1 MRIFAVKMKKMR
13 TKMELTQAEFAAMVG
28 ISEEEVSLIEREKL
42 TDIKLST
49 LQKVAAMT
57 GLTVSELLD
66 GLVVE
71 DEPLYEVN
79 PISKKGSK

>member
-1 MRIFAVKMKKMR
+1 MPELTIFSVRMKKIR
-13 TKMELTQAEFAAMVG
+13 TKMGLTQAEFAAMVG

-57 GLTVSELLD
+57 GLTVSELLSVEPEED
-66 GLVVE
+66 SELVG
-71 DEPLYEVN
+71 
-79 PISKKGSK
+79 GSV

>member
-1 MRIFAVKMKKMR
+1 MKIFAVRMKKIR
-13 TKMELTQAEFAAMVG
+13 TKMGLTQAEFAAMVG

-57 GLTVSELLD
+57 GLTVSELLSVEPAEESE
-66 GLVVE
+66 LVAGPV
-71 DEPLYEVN
+71 
-79 PISKKGSK
+79 

>member
-1 MRIFAVKMKKMR
+1 MPELRIFAVKMKKMR

-57 GLTVSELLD
+57 GLTVSELLSVEPEED
-66 GLVVE
+66 SELVGAPV
-71 DEPLYEVN
+71 
-79 PISKKGSK
+79 

>member
-1 MRIFAVKMKKMR
+1 MPELTFFAVRMKKIR
-13 TKMELTQAEFAAMVG
+13 TKMGLTQAEFAAMVG

-57 GLTVSELLD
+57 GLTVSELLSVEPEED
-66 GLVVE
+66 SELVG
-71 DEPLYEVN
+71 
-79 PISKKGSK
+79 GSV

>member
-1 MRIFAVKMKKMR
+1 MPDLTIFAVRMKKIR
-13 TKMELTQAEFAAMVG
+13 SKMGLTQAEFAAMVG

-57 GLTVSELLD
+57 GLTVSELLNVEPEED
-66 GLVVE
+66 SELVGGPV
-71 DEPLYEVN
+71 
-79 PISKKGSK
+79 

>member
-1 MRIFAVKMKKMR
+1 MPELRIFAVKMKKMR

-57 GLTVSELLD
+57 GLTVSELLSVEPEED
-66 GLVVE
+66 SELVG
-71 DEPLYEVN
+71 
-79 PISKKGSK
+79 GSV

>member
-1 MRIFAVKMKKMR
+1 MPELTIFAVRMKK
-13 TKMELTQAEFAAMVG
+13 TPPKMGLTQAEFAAMVG

-57 GLTVSELLD
+57 GLTVSELLSVEPEED
-66 GLVVE
+66 SELVG
-71 DEPLYEVN
+71 
-79 PISKKGSK
+79 GSV

>member
-1 MRIFAVKMKKMR
+1 MPELTIFAVMMKKIR
-13 TKMELTQAEFAAMVG
+13 TKMGLTQAEFAAMVG

-57 GLTVSELLD
+57 GLTVSELLSVEPEED
-66 GLVVE
+66 SELVG
-71 DEPLYEVN
+71 
-79 PISKKGSK
+79 GSV

>member
-1 MRIFAVKMKKMR
+1 MPELMIFAVRMKKIR
-13 TKMELTQAEFAAMVG
+13 TKMGLTQAEFAAMVG

-57 GLTVSELLD
+57 GLTVSELLSVEPAEESE
-66 GLVVE
+66 LVGGPV
-71 DEPLYEVN
+71 
-79 PISKKGSK
+79 

>member
-57 GLTVSELLD
+57 GLTVSELLSVEPAEESE
-66 GLVVE
+66 LVGGPV
-71 DEPLYEVN
+71 
-79 PISKKGSK
+79 